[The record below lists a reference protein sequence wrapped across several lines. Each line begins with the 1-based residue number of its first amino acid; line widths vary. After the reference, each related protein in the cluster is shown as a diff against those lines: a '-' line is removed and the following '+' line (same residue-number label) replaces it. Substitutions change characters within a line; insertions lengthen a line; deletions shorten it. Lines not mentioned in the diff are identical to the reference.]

1 MLPVPDMQ
9 GQCQYKRMMMI
20 IISMTVFY
28 EYTVAFR
35 LFCYFINIIIRESA
49 NEEEEPRGFQA
60 FNCVKV
66 DFTLPNLCSRCVQL
80 FVHKVN
86 VKTSTSG
93 PQPSM
98 KLYLMSKHMNFYLIC
113 SFP

>member
-1 MLPVPDMQ
+1 MLPVPDIQ
-9 GQCQYKRMMMI
+9 GQCQYKRMMMMI
-20 IISMTVFY
+20 IIMTVFSA
-28 EYTVAFR
+28 YTVAFH

-49 NEEEEPRGFQA
+49 NKEDEQRGFQA

-66 DFTLPNLCSRCVQL
+66 DFTLPNLCSRCVQ

-98 KLYLMSKHMNFYLIC
+98 KLYLMSKHLNFYLIC
-113 SFP
+113 SF

>member
-1 MLPVPDMQ
+1 MLPMPDIQ
-9 GQCQYKRMMMI
+9 GQCQYKLMMMI
-20 IISMTVFY
+20 IIMTVFY
-28 EYTVAFR
+28 VYTVAFR

-49 NEEEEPRGFQA
+49 NEEEEQRGFQA

-80 FVHKVN
+80 FVRKVN

-98 KLYLMSKHMNFYLIC
+98 KLYLMSKHLNFYLIC
-113 SFP
+113 GF